1 LVGQL
6 GRRKTGKT
14 TQYQSQLGIDRWKE
28 EETSTPSMVFHD
40 GCGWL
45 GHSKL
50 PVLTT
55 PASLGKLRLVLQYGK
70 VGFVAGNLSVG

>member
-6 GRRKTGKT
+6 GTRKTGKT

-28 EETSTPSMVFHD
+28 EISTPSMVFHD
-40 GCGWL
+40 GCGSL
-45 GHSKL
+45 GHLKP

-55 PASLGKLRLVLQYGK
+55 LASLGKLRLVLQYGK

>member
-1 LVGQL
+1 M
-6 GRRKTGKT
+6 KTGKM
-14 TQYQSQLGIDRWKE
+14 TQYQSQLGIGRWKE
-28 EETSTPSMVFHD
+28 EEISTPSMVFHD
-40 GCGWL
+40 GCGSL
-45 GHSKL
+45 GHSKP